1 MYQIP
6 KKKGKKQMMKP
17 KVLKRI
23 GVISLISLL
32 VLSMSLA
39 LCISTFKE
47 TASAAS
53 GQSSY
58 VSLSKQDINTN
69 KEKYYD
75 NSVIYK
81 LPSTVKDTDEISL
94 IIDVKHSTL
103 LDAYKKCSN
112 DMSFAEYAATD
123 DAKKITE
130 GIRDT
135 QSTLLAELNKA
146 QINYKSGAFYTTV
159 LSGFEIKIQ
168 ASDFESTCKLLGD
181 RVNVIVG
188 ETYNVAETQLVEN
201 DVNVFDTGIFDTTN
215 FPFDGTGMVVAV
227 LDTGVDYGH
236 TAFSLANFAAD
247 RSKLGLTK
255 EDVAALM
262 ASKSFAAEEL
272 YSGLTV
278 EDVYYNEKIPYQ
290 FDYADYDPDVFPIK
304 SNHGTHVSG
313 IIAGKDN
320 TITGVAPNAQLV
332 EMKIFSDVYD
342 TAISSWILTALEDC
356 VYLGVDVIN
365 MSLGTSC
372 GFSREMDKDAMSDV
386 YDNIRDAGI
395 SLIVAASNSYN
406 STYGSDKN
414 GNLGLTSNPDS
425 ATVGSPST
433 YEGALS
439 IASISGTKTPYFLY
453 NDTIMYFTE
462 ANDKV
467 SKEKSFLNDI
477 LPAGVDELEI
487 EYVTI
492 PGVGR
497 SADYAGFDVTG
508 KIALV
513 KRGDT
518 TFEEKANAA
527 QRNGAAG
534 IIIYNNV
541 SGEIKISV
549 GDATLAVC
557 SMSQD
562 DGEMLAE
569 AKTGKI
575 KISRSQTSGPFMS
588 DYSSWG
594 PTPDL
599 KIKPEL
605 TAHGGSILS
614 AVPGN
619 AYDRMSGTSMAAP
632 NMAGAT
638 ALLRQ
643 YIINKFPSMANDMS
657 EISKMVNR
665 LFMST
670 ADIVMN
676 TNGLPYSV
684 RKQGAGLASIDNS
697 AATNAYIIS
706 YDSNGNAMDKTKIE
720 LGDDP
725 KKIGVYSL
733 SFSVCNFGSETL
745 TYDMYAYVMT
755 EGVSD
760 TKTNHGNT
768 TVTEKAYILDGAKIE
783 FTSGNI
789 SNSNLLTVP
798 AGKTVDVTVKIT
810 LSDSDKAY
818 LDSSF
823 ENGMYVEGFICLGA
837 KEENSVDLNVP
848 YLAFY
853 GDWTVAPLF
862 DIDYFETDKDE
873 QDDSISLLDKT
884 LPDAYASRPIGGL
897 SGDYMSYLGSYYFI
911 QNPSATKIAADRKYI
926 SISNQEDTVNSL
938 RFVWM
943 GMLRNAAKLEITITD
958 DATGEVA
965 YSITQDG
972 IRKSYGDG
980 GSIYPANVEIEF
992 DAMEQNL
999 KNNASY
1005 TVRIQGYLDDGND
1018 DYSDG
1023 GNGIDTNLNNVFEF
1037 PLVADFEAPAVTGCE
1052 FYTEYDKTA
1061 KKTRLYAKLAVYDN
1075 HYAMSMQVGYI
1086 KSETNADGDQ
1096 ELSLESFDEYLTPVY
1111 SEGNS
1116 TTYVVYELT
1125 DHIYKIKQNSY
1136 NKNTFTVACYDYA
1149 LNLASYEI
1157 ALPDEFIDLYFEQS
1171 NVTLSP
1177 NEIYDLKPLVY
1188 PSTEW
1193 PELLEYTV
1201 TVPPTGEVAR
1211 IVNNKLVAIA
1221 PGTCQV
1227 IATSPTID
1235 QTTGK
1240 PKRASFT
1247 LTVLGEGD
1255 EGYVKYDKTVAENFS
1270 LTGYYVDKAYYIINT
1285 ADREIGSTGENMI
1298 FVGSNYA
1305 LRMYP
1310 SESVT
1315 LQYKLDAY
1323 YPDDTKVVFQSSND
1337 DIVTVDENGRI
1348 TAVAEGYA
1356 SISVTVT
1363 LDGKSTYYSQS
1374 VSIEVMNPFIN
1385 SGPYLSH
1392 YYGNGGTVV
1401 FPEDL
1406 AITAINQFAFSNY
1419 NYIPKD
1425 TEAGDVINDDFP
1437 DLTKMWFIGDNT
1449 ITKVIIPNGVES
1461 IGTYAFAGLTALE
1474 EVVFPSSL
1482 TTIDQGAF
1490 YGCTSLK
1497 KISYMD
1503 ENGKITSGNGL
1514 THVKLINQDAFKDTA
1529 LAGDYTF
1536 DSIAAIAASAFKN
1549 SKLNN
1554 ITLGKYAVSIGN
1566 NAFENNTKLSTF
1578 TILSE
1583 KIKLGTY
1590 AFSGCSSLKKI
1601 SVNTDVIPTGLFS
1614 GAKKLEEVTL
1624 GESISSIGEYAFA
1637 NTSVSKITISGN
1649 NTIFN
1654 VKDNYITNSTGDT
1667 LVLVFPS
1674 VKGDFTLNDSKIT
1687 RIGAGAFSGNVNI
1700 KSVTIPSVKHIDAYA
1715 FAGCTKLSSYS
1726 FGELETVG
1734 NYSFYQTI
1742 VKSLPSLDKVSVI
1755 GDYAF
1760 AETRLLEVTIPSNT
1774 TIGAYAFADCRMLS
1788 SVVIGDNVNVGD
1800 YAFSLS
1806 NKRNYEVIKGEDG
1819 NYRYKFTSPM
1829 SSLTIGKNAVIGD
1842 HAFAGAHKLTEI
1854 SLGANA
1860 NIGDYAFY
1868 NNSSLERIDLSKAT
1882 SIGEYAFSGDGYYL
1896 YSDEACQSPVIS
1908 ADRTSYEYVYY
1919 ASKLEAIDLSSV
1931 ESLGENAFSAC
1942 KSLKS
1947 VKFGNKI
1954 DSVPERAFLLCT
1966 SLESANLEGMKTIE
1980 SNAFS
1985 QTGLK
1990 EIDLSSATC
1999 IGSYAFSYCDSLTS
2013 VTFKSDAITVEEGAF
2028 SYSGSLANVVGMNKI
2043 EYVGDYSFGYTSIMK
2058 ADLSG
2063 AEYVGTQAFIKDTR
2077 TEGFTVV
2084 LGKDIKTIGD
2094 NPFAHCIIAPLFTN
2108 ETITFSGKD
2117 YTIPTYTYDINDSIK
2132 VINGSIYYVVPNGIE
2147 LITYAGDAVTESVAD
2162 GTVRISAYAFA
2173 SSDIENVILPYTVK
2187 SIGHKAFYDCR
2198 SLSSVTFTS
2207 YTAPILE
2214 EEYDYLY
2221 YVTFDNI
2228 PAAGEYGFY
2237 DFDGVTEI
2245 TKNGLDIIPY
2255 YMWNVTAQPSDYYYG
2270 ANFVDYIGHADGTL
2284 MMIRPAN
2291 GNHYE
2296 TFIFNQYFDKFIDGA
2311 NAADDATLAVIA
2323 AINALPDSVSLN
2335 DKSAVEAARA
2345 LYDGISTVEQ
2355 QALITNITVLTSAE
2369 RRISDLE
2376 YLASGGADNPE
2387 TPSEGEQEQP
2397 TEGNTEASSEAE
2409 DNGNKDLSVKSVII
2423 ITAISTL
2430 AAVAV
2435 IAAIITAVVLGMR
2448 RKKNSPTPPTDTDPL
2463 QDGNE
2468 TETAEETTESEDNSA
2483 DSSDAPTGDTA
2494 DTNDTVETD
2503 NSNESTDTNNETS
2516 ADNAEVSDAEN
2527 SESGEH
2533 TDEENT

>member
-1 MYQIP
+1 MFFYIKFQNR
-6 KKKGKKQMMKP
+6 KVKQMMKP
-17 KVLKRI
+17 KVFKRI
-23 GVISLISLL
+23 GVLTLITLL
-32 VLSMSLA
+32 VLSMCLA

-53 GQSSY
+53 TPSSY

-81 LPSTVKDTDEISL
+81 LPSTVNDNDEISL
-94 IIDVKHSTL
+94 IIDVKSSTL
-103 LDAYKKCSN
+103 LDSYQSCNA
-112 DMSFAEYAATD
+112 DMKFSEYAATD
-123 DAKKITE
+123 EAKKITS

-135 QSTLLAELNKA
+135 QSTLLAELDEA
-146 QINYKSGAFYTTV
+146 QINYKSGAFYDTV

-188 ETYNVAETQLVEN
+188 EVYNVAETQLVEN

-227 LDTGVDYGH
+227 LDTGLDYGH
-236 TAFSLANFAAD
+236 TAFSLANFTAD

-262 ASKSFAAEEL
+262 ASKTFAAEEL
-272 YSGLTV
+272 YDGLTV
-278 EDVYYNEKIPYQ
+278 DDVYYNEKIPYQ

-313 IIAGKDN
+313 IIAGKDD

-372 GFSREMDKDAMSDV
+372 GFSRTLDKEAMSDV
-386 YDNIRDAGI
+386 YDKIRDAGI

-453 NDTIMYFTE
+453 NNTIMYFTE

-467 SKEKSFLNDI
+467 SKEKNFLDDI
-477 LPAGVDELEI
+477 LPDGVDELEI

-497 SADYAGFDVTG
+497 SADYSGLDVTG

-527 QRNGAAG
+527 QKNGAAG

-562 DGEMLAE
+562 DGEILAAE
-569 AKTGKI
+569 KTGKI

-619 AYDRMSGTSMAAP
+619 SYDRMSGTSMAAP

-643 YIINKFPSMANDMS
+643 YIINKFPSMADNMT
-657 EISKMVNR
+657 EISKTVNR

-706 YDSNGNAMDKTKIE
+706 YDSDGNAMDKTKIE

-725 KKIGVYSL
+725 KKTGVYSL
-733 SFSVCNFGSETL
+733 NFSVYNFGSETL

-760 TKTNHGNT
+760 TKTNQGET

-783 FTSGNI
+783 FKS
-789 SNSNLLTVP
+789 SNLTNNNLLTVP
-798 AGKTVDVTVKIT
+798 AGQTVDVSVTIT

-818 LDSSF
+818 LDESF

-837 KEENSVDLNVP
+837 NEENSVDLNVP

-853 GDWTVAPLF
+853 GDWTVSPLF

-873 QDDSISLLDKT
+873 LDDSISTLDKT

-897 SGDYMSYLGSYYFI
+897 SSDYMSYLGSYYFI
-911 QNPSATKIAADRKYI
+911 QNPNATKIAADRKYI
-926 SISNQEDTVNSL
+926 SISNQEDTINSL

-943 GMLRNAAKLEITITD
+943 GMLRNAAKIEITITD
-958 DATGEVA
+958 DATGEVI
-965 YSITQDG
+965 YSVTQDG

-992 DAMEQNL
+992 DAVENNL
-999 KNNASY
+999 KNNSSY
-1005 TVRIQGYLDDGND
+1005 TVRVQGYLDDGND
-1018 DYSDG
+1018 DYTDG

-1086 KSETNADGDQ
+1086 KSETNSDGET
-1096 ELSLESFDEYLTPVY
+1096 ELSLESFDEYLTPIY

-1116 TTYVVYELT
+1116 TTYVIYELT
-1125 DHIYKIKQNSY
+1125 DYIYQIKENSF

-1157 ALPDEFIDLYFEQS
+1157 ALPDEFIDLYFEES

-1177 NEIYDLKPLVY
+1177 NEIYDLNPLVY

-1193 PELLEYTV
+1193 PELLNYTV
-1201 TVPPTGEVAR
+1201 TIPSTGEVAR

-1227 IATSPTID
+1227 TATSPTPD
-1235 QTTGK
+1235 PSTGK
-1240 PKRASFT
+1240 YKRASFT

-1255 EGYVKYDKTVAENFS
+1255 DGYVKYDKTVADNFT
-1270 LTGYYVDKAYYIINT
+1270 LTGYYVNKAYYMVNT
-1285 ADREIGSTGENMI
+1285 ADREIGSTGENMV
-1298 FVGSNYA
+1298 FVGTDYS
-1305 LRMYP
+1305 LKMYP
-1310 SESVT
+1310 SESIT

-1323 YPDDTKVVFQSSND
+1323 YPNDTEVVFKSSND
-1337 DIVTVDENGRI
+1337 DIVTVDKDGKI
-1348 TAVAEGYA
+1348 TAVSEGYA

-1374 VSIEVMNPFIN
+1374 LSIEIMNPFIN

-1401 FPEDL
+1401 FPDDL

-1437 DLTKMWFIGDNT
+1437 DQTKMWFIGDDT

-1503 ENGKITSGNGL
+1503 ENGAITSGNGL
-1514 THVKLINQDAFKDTA
+1514 KDVKLINQDAFKDTA
-1529 LAGDYTF
+1529 LTGTYSLDNI
-1536 DSIAAIAASAFKN
+1536 SAIAASAFKN
-1549 SKLNN
+1549 TDLNN
-1554 ITLGKYAVSIGN
+1554 ITFGKYAVSIGN
-1566 NAFENNTKLSTF
+1566 NAFENNSKLSTV
-1578 TILSE
+1578 TILSD

-1590 AFSGCSSLKKI
+1590 AFSGCSSLKNI

-1614 GAKKLEEVTL
+1614 GATNLEEITL
-1624 GESISSIGEYAFA
+1624 GESLASIGEYAFA
-1637 NTSVSKITISGN
+1637 KTNLKKITITGN
-1649 NTIFN
+1649 NTTFK
-1654 VKDNYITNSTGDT
+1654 VKDNYITNAAGDT

-1674 VKGDFTLNDSKIT
+1674 VGNNFTLNDSKIT
-1687 RIGAGAFSGNVNI
+1687 TIGAGAFSGNTNI
-1700 KSVTIPSVKHIDAYA
+1700 KSVSIPSVKHIENYA
-1715 FAGCTKLSSYS
+1715 FAGCTKLSSFA
-1726 FGELETVG
+1726 FGTLETIG
-1734 NYSFYQTI
+1734 NYAFYQTT
-1742 VKSLPSLDKVSVI
+1742 VKSLPSLSKVSSI
-1755 GDYAF
+1755 GNYAF
-1760 AETRLLEVTIPSNT
+1760 AETRLRSVEIPNNT
-1774 TIGAYAFADCRMLS
+1774 SVGSYAFADCRLLS
-1788 SVVIGDNVNVGD
+1788 SVSIGDNVTIGD

-1806 NKRNYEVIKGEDG
+1806 TKNNYEVVKGEDG
-1819 NYRYKFTSPM
+1819 YYRYKFSSPM
-1829 SSLTIGKNAVIGD
+1829 SSLTIGKNAIIGD
-1842 HAFAGAHKLTEI
+1842 HAFAGAHSITEI

-1860 NIGDYAFY
+1860 TIGDYAFY
-1868 NNSSLERIDLSKAT
+1868 NNSSLESIDLSKAT

-1896 YSDEACQSPVIS
+1896 YADESCQTPVVS
-1908 ADRTSYEYVYY
+1908 EDRTSYEYVYY
-1919 ASKLEAIDLSSV
+1919 ASKLESVDLSSV

-1942 KSLKS
+1942 KSLKK

-1954 DSVPERAFLLCT
+1954 DSVPERAFLLC
-1966 SLESANLEGMKTIE
+1966 SALEDVNLESMKSIE

-1985 QTGLK
+1985 KTGLK
-1990 EIDLSSATC
+1990 EVDLSSATF
-1999 IGSYAFSYCDSLTS
+1999 IGSYAFSYCDSLTK
-2013 VTFKSDAITVEEGAF
+2013 VTFKADGITLEEGAF

-2043 EYVGDYSFGYTSIMK
+2043 KSIGDYSFAYTSVMT

-2063 AEYVGTQAFIKDTR
+2063 AEYVGTQAFIKDAR
-2077 TEGFTVV
+2077 TEGFKVI
-2084 LGKDIKTIGD
+2084 LGKNIKSIGD
-2094 NPFAHCIIAPLFTN
+2094 NPFAHCMIEPFSTE
-2108 ETITFSGKD
+2108 ETISFSGKD
-2117 YTIPTYTYDINDSIK
+2117 YTVPSYTYDINDSIK
-2132 VINGSIYYVVPNGIE
+2132 IINGSIYYVVPNGLE
-2147 LITYAGDAVTESVAD
+2147 LITYAGNTSTESIAD
-2162 GTVRISAYAFA
+2162 NTVRISAYAFA
-2173 SSDIENVILPYTVK
+2173 SSDVENVILPYTVK
-2187 SIGHKAFYDCR
+2187 SIGHKAFYDCQ
-2198 SLSSVTFTS
+2198 SLYSVTFTS
-2207 YTAPILE
+2207 YVAPILE
-2214 EEYDYLY
+2214 EEYDYKY

-2270 ANFVDYIGHADGTL
+2270 ANFVDYIGHADGDL
-2284 MMIRPAN
+2284 LMIRPAN
-2291 GNHYE
+2291 GSYYE

-2323 AINALPDSVSLN
+2323 AINALPDTVSLS
-2335 DKSAVEAARA
+2335 DKAAVEYARS
-2345 LYDGISTVEQ
+2345 LYDEILSLEQ
-2355 QALITNITVLTSAE
+2355 QSLITNITALTSAE

-2376 YLASGGADNPE
+2376 FLASGGDNQTE
-2387 TPSEGEQEQP
+2387 TPSDGEQEQP
-2397 TEGNTEASSEAE
+2397 TESGSEASTEATS
-2409 DNGNKDLSVKSVII
+2409 GKKDGLSTKSIII
-2423 ITAISTL
+2423 ITAVSTL
-2430 AAVAV
+2430 AAVAILAAV
-2435 IAAIITAVVLGMR
+2435 ISAVLACIKK
-2448 RKKNSPTPPTDTDPL
+2448 KKNAPIPPSDPEPHTDST
-2463 QDGNE
+2463 
-2468 TETAEETTESEDNSA
+2468 EETPEDSNGTEEENTENTDNSA
-2483 DSSDAPTGDTA
+2483 DTQE
-2494 DTNDTVETD
+2494 TNTEINTET
-2503 NSNESTDTNNETS
+2503 NTDTSNETS
-2516 ADNAEVSDAEN
+2516 ADNAEVSDEAK
-2527 SESGEH
+2527 SEIGED